1 MKYLLYIVIFI
12 ISLSSCITTKK
23 LANETSIQT
32 VINKART
39 YIGTPYKW
47 GGTSSKGMDCSGLLV
62 RSFQSIDLNIPRT
75 TSEQVY
81 LGKKV
86 KLKKSKKGD
95 LVFFAFGKKKKKVTH
110 VGLISDIKSNEKID
124 FIHAS
129 SSKGVIE
136 TKLNREYYLKRI
148 RVIRR
153 IL

>member
-1 MKYLLYIVIFI
+1 MKYLLNLVIFI
-12 ISLSSCITTKK
+12 ISLSSCISTKK
-23 LANETSIQT
+23 LANDSSIQT

-75 TSEQVY
+75 TYEQVY

-124 FIHAS
+124 F
-129 SSKGVIE
+129 
-136 TKLNREYYLKRI
+136 
-148 RVIRR
+148 
-153 IL
+153 

>member
-1 MKYLLYIVIFI
+1 MKYLLYILIFTT
-12 ISLSSCITTKK
+12 SLSSCISSKK
-23 LANETSIQT
+23 LANNTSVQT

-75 TSEQVY
+75 TSEQVF

-95 LVFFAFGKKKKKVTH
+95 
-110 VGLISDIKSNEKID
+110 
-124 FIHAS
+124 
-129 SSKGVIE
+129 
-136 TKLNREYYLKRI
+136 
-148 RVIRR
+148 
-153 IL
+153 